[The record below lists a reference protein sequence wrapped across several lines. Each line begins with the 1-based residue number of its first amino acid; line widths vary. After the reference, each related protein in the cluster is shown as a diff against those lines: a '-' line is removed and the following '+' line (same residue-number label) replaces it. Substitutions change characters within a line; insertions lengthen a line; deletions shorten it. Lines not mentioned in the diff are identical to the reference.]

1 MENGRR
7 RIKRTYQPAKL
18 FQPPEMATTVGL
30 QNVLPLLYDA
40 PIFKTFSP
48 KHQLKLEYDR
58 F

>member
-30 QNVLPLLYDA
+30 QNVLPLLFDA
-40 PIFKTFSP
+40 PADIQNFYSYTSTKMR
-48 KHQLKLEYDR
+48 Q
-58 F
+58 